1 MWTLINKKS
10 VVKDITSFKSIK
22 IFGVTFWNTTFFS
35 IWPFSQLKKGESV
48 KAQVNET
55 HSQSFWM
62 LQITGQINLL
72 HHFPSY

>member
-48 KAQVNET
+48 K
-55 HSQSFWM
+55 
-62 LQITGQINLL
+62 LIPNLFGCSRL
-72 HHFPSY
+72 LGKLIYCIISLAAREW